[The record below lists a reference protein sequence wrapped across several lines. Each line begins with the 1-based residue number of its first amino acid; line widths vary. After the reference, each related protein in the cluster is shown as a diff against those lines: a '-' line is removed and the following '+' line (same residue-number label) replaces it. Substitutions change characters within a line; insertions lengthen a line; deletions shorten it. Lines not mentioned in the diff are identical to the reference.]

1 VASGE
6 VHDTIAAAG
15 GFTHG
20 LTYSHHVVGAA
31 AGRAVLRVLR
41 ERRLVE
47 AAEVQGKRLQAG
59 LEGRLGGHP
68 AAGDIR
74 GLGLMV
80 AVELVADRETRAPF
94 PRSARVTERAVAA
107 ARERG
112 LLLYSSTG
120 CVDGVEGD
128 LVMLGP
134 PLVVTDAEVDEMVEL
149 TAQAVE
155 AATS

>member
-1 VASGE
+1 
-6 VHDTIAAAG
+6 
-15 GFTHG
+15 
-20 LTYSHHVVGAA
+20 VVGAA

-47 AAEVQGKRLQAG
+47 AAETQGKRLRAG
-59 LEGRLGGHP
+59 LEARLGGHP

-80 AVELVADRETRAPF
+80 AVELVADRSTRAPF
-94 PRSARVTERAVAA
+94 PRARRVTERAVAA
-107 ARERG
+107 ARDTG

-120 CVDGVEGD
+120 CVDGVDGD

-149 TAQAVE
+149 TATAVE
-155 AATS
+155 SVI